1 MKKIKMLL
9 AAAMCVAAGSLGAS
23 PAVTVR
29 VTPETGV
36 IVAGPGREAMIRIA
50 IDAEKIADAPRT
62 GVNLAIALDRSGSMG
77 GGKIEDAKRAAIT
90 ALKMLD
96 DDDWFSLVVY
106 DGAAQVL
113 IPATRV
119 GDRIARYSPD
129 SSRRAFDSARD
140 VIIDAIGRIRPGGST
155 ALFAG
160 VSLAVSELEKA
171 ECPEGFVRRVVL
183 LSDGQANVGPST
195 PADLGRL
202 GAGLVKE
209 GISVS
214 TVGVGVDY
222 NEDLM
227 TALAQNSD
235 GNFYYVEESSDLPFI
250 FEQELS
256 GALRVAARSV
266 KLRIEC
272 PRGVR
277 PVGILGHEARIDG
290 NTVEI
295 DFNQIYSGHRKVLV
309 LQVEAA
315 DAKEG
320 ASLALADVK
329 LQYVDNA
336 QTVQKLSGGTVTVAV
351 SRDAAEVRKSL
362 NREASA
368 DIALQRSAVQRSEAL
383 AKIDAGDAEGGQ
395 KLMLQS
401 KDILSSNLAETG
413 SPQVAAAAK
422 LVERQA
428 DELRFAPADSEAY
441 SRVRKAVK
449 GNAYQVSN
457 SQTYQQE

>member
-9 AAAMCVAAGSLGAS
+9 AAAMCVAAGSLGAA

-36 IVAGPGREAMIRIA
+36 IIAGPDREAMIRIA
-50 IDAEKIADAPRT
+50 IDAEKIAGVPRA

-77 GGKIEDAKRAAIT
+77 GEKIENAKRAAIT
-90 ALKMLD
+90 ALKMLN

-106 DGAAQVL
+106 DGSAQVL

-129 SSRRAFDSARD
+129 SSMRAIDSARN
-140 VIIDAIGRIRPGGST
+140 VIIDAINQIRPGGST
-155 ALFAG
+155 ALFSG
-160 VSLAVSELEKA
+160 VSLAVGELEKA

-214 TVGVGVDY
+214 TVGVGLDY

-227 TALAQNSD
+227 TSLAQNSD
-235 GNFYYVEESSDLPFI
+235 GNFYYVEKSSDLPFI
-250 FEQELS
+250 FERELS
-256 GALRVAARSV
+256 GALSVAARSV
-266 KLRIEC
+266 RLRIEC

-315 DAKEG
+315 DAREG
-320 ASLALADVK
+320 SKLELAEVN
-329 LQYVDNA
+329 LQYTDNA
-336 QTVQKLSGGTVTVAV
+336 QAVQNLSVGKVTVAV
-351 SRDAAEVRKSL
+351 SRDTAEVKKSL
-362 NREASA
+362 NRDASA
-368 DIALQRSAVQRSEAL
+368 DIAIQRSVVQRSEAL
-383 AKIDAGDAEGGQ
+383 KKIDAGDVEGGRQ
-395 KLMLQS
+395 IMADSNAMLR
-401 KDILSSNLAETG
+401 SNLEYTG
-413 SPQVAAAAK
+413 SAEVAEAAK
-422 LVERQA
+422 LGESQA
-428 DELRFAPADSEAY
+428 DKLKDAAVGSEEY
-441 SRVRKAVK
+441 VRVRKAVK